1 MEDRVQETKG
11 LFYNLF
17 KENIIEILP
26 CGNHEL
32 KRNLVYHVR
41 VSSDHYIIKY
51 FYKPLKRDREIN
63 ILPQTYAFNPLRVLH
78 QGELEDGTEWI
89 IYNYIEGWLLDHILD
104 DLDLD
109 QKRAIFEQ
117 IGIKLARL
125 HSLKSFDYF
134 GDLKTEKQSKCSSY
148 KSFIMEDTE
157 RLIKN
162 INDQDLSDI
171 PEIKRAIMVIRKEYD
186 NIRVLSEGRYCHRDL
201 DGRNIIIK
209 MSIEEGLTLESFL
222 DFEKTVIYNEY
233 YDIVNLYRR
242 YFLVEPKL
250 IPHFFKGYTSVLQVD
265 DSFNK
270 ELRFNLYRLGIDL
283 CSWSKT
289 LSDKFFEHTIEYLN
303 ALIHKD
309 EHLSDYYYCK

>member
-1 MEDRVQETKG
+1 MEK
-11 LFYNLF
+11 
-17 KENIIEILP
+17 
-26 CGNHEL
+26 
-32 KRNLVYHVR
+32 
-41 VSSDHYIIKY
+41 
-51 FYKPLKRDREIN
+51 
-63 ILPQTYAFNPLRVLH
+63 
-78 QGELEDGTEWI
+78 
-89 IYNYIEGWLLDHILD
+89 
-104 DLDLD
+104 
-109 QKRAIFEQ
+109 
-117 IGIKLARL
+117 
-125 HSLKSFDYF
+125 
-134 GDLKTEKQSKCSSY
+134 
-148 KSFIMEDTE
+148 TE
-157 RLIKN
+157 RLNKK
-162 INDQDLSDI
+162 INDQDLSSI

-186 NIRVLSEGRYCHRDL
+186 NIRVLKEGRYCHRDL